1 MLRGLMFMQTC
12 DSYEAYE
19 SYESYDF
26 CGSCD
31 SFEQQLQ
38 LNLQVHILV

>member
-12 DSYEAYE
+12 DSYEP
-19 SYESYDF
+19 YESYDF

-38 LNLQVHILV
+38 LNVQVHILV